1 MTVSDCYALD
11 ALSSFSGSA
20 AVLQLTHS
28 KGNPMRDQLMTLG
41 KAEIIWIFR
50 QLNGGTAGFNFDP
63 IQKPELIDRLFTTY
77 TEEQIQSVISNG
89 FPANLTPKGVAIDP
103 EGVPVPPLAK
113 PTAPAAK
120 PDASAALAA
129 LQALL
134 SPTVD
139 EATVRQIVMT
149 EVKKAMDD
157 SPIVKIEVVRPDGS
171 AHKVEGHTR
180 PEFKDVLLSASC
192 GLNILLVGP
201 AGSGKTHLAH
211 QVAEALGRPFASV
224 SCTAGMSESALQGWL
239 IPGDGGAFQYLSS
252 DFVRMYEE
260 GGVFLFDEIDAA
272 DSNTLLFV
280 NQALAN
286 GSFFLPIRKNASVV
300 KRHPDFVCIAAANTF
315 GTGSNQTYAG
325 RERLD
330 EATLD
335 RFRAGTVVLDYDQSF
350 ERKVVAP
357 DLLAWGWAVRKRI
370 TEARLNRV
378 MSTRFLLDATKLLK
392 AGKSVKAIQ
401 DTYFVGWKADERS
414 KVEV

>member
-1 MTVSDCYALD
+1 
-11 ALSSFSGSA
+11 
-20 AVLQLTHS
+20 
-28 KGNPMRDQLMTLG
+28 MRDQLTSLSKG
-41 KAEIIWIFR
+41 EILWIFR
-50 QLNGGTAGFNFDP
+50 HLNGGQVGFNFEP
-63 IQKPELIDRLFTTY
+63 VQKLDLIDRLQLAF
-77 TEEQIQSVISNG
+77 TEEQLLAVLSQGLPEVN
-89 FPANLTPKGVAIDP
+89 PKGIATSE
-103 EGVPVPPLAK
+103 EGRPVPPVTK
-113 PTAPAAK
+113 PSAPAVK
-120 PDASAALAA
+120 PDANAALAA

-139 EATVRQIVMT
+139 EATVRQIVMA

-157 SPIVKIEVVRPDGS
+157 SPIVKIEIVRPDGS

-201 AGSGKTHLAH
+201 AGCGKTHLAH

-239 IPGDGGAFQYLSS
+239 IPVEGYGYLPS
-252 DFVRMYEE
+252 DFVKMYEE
-260 GGVFLFDEIDAA
+260 GGVFLFDEIDGS
-272 DSNTLLFV
+272 DSNTLLFL

-286 GSFFLPIRKNASVV
+286 GSFFLPIRKDASIV

-330 EATLD
+330 ESTLD
-335 RFRAGTVVLDYDQSF
+335 RFRAGTIVLDYDQTF

-357 DLLAWGWAVRKRI
+357 DLLAWGWAIRKRI
-370 TEARLNRV
+370 SEARLNRV

-401 DTYFVGWKADERS
+401 DTYFIGWKADERS

>member
-1 MTVSDCYALD
+1 
-11 ALSSFSGSA
+11 
-20 AVLQLTHS
+20 
-28 KGNPMRDQLMTLG
+28 MRDSLLTRS
-41 KAEIIWIFR
+41 KPEILWIFR
-50 QLNGGTAGFNFDP
+50 HINGGTVGFNFEP
-63 IQKPELIDRLFTTY
+63 IKTPELVDRLFMTY
-77 TEEQIQSVISNG
+77 TEELIQSAISNG
-89 FPANLTPKGVAIDP
+89 IPANLTPKGVATDEENRP
-103 EGVPVPPLAK
+103 MPPATK
-113 PTAPAAK
+113 PTASKASDS
-120 PDASAALAA
+120 DALDALRK
-129 LQALL
+129 LL

-139 EATVRQIVMT
+139 EATVRQIVMA

-157 SPIVKIEVVRPDGS
+157 SPVVKIEVVRPDGS
-171 AHKVEGHTR
+171 SHKVEGHTR

-201 AGSGKTHLAH
+201 AGCGKTHLAH

-239 IPGDGGAFQYLSS
+239 IPVEGYGYLPA
-252 DFVRMYEE
+252 DFVKMYEQ
-260 GGVFLFDEIDAA
+260 GGVFLFDEIDGA
-272 DSNTLLFV
+272 DSNTLLFL

-286 GSFFLPIRKNASVV
+286 GSFFLPIRKDASLV

-315 GTGSNQTYAG
+315 GTGANQTYAG

-335 RFRAGTVVLDYDQSF
+335 RFRAGTIVLDYDQTF

-357 DLLAWGWAVRKRI
+357 DLLAWGWAIRKRI

-401 DTYFVGWKADERS
+401 DTYFIGWKSDERT

>member
-1 MTVSDCYALD
+1 
-11 ALSSFSGSA
+11 
-20 AVLQLTHS
+20 
-28 KGNPMRDQLMTLG
+28 MRDSLVSLS
-41 KAEIIWIFR
+41 KPEILWIFR
-50 QLNGGTAGFNFDP
+50 RLNGGTVGFNFETV
-63 IQKPELIDRLFTTY
+63 QKLDLVDRLLQAFPESQI
-77 TEEQIQSVISNG
+77 TEAMSNG
-89 FPANLTPKGVAIDP
+89 IPNVNPKGVEIDS
-103 EGVPVPPLAK
+103 EERPVPPIPK
-113 PTAPAAK
+113 PSAPAAK

-171 AHKVEGHTR
+171 SHKVEGHTR

-239 IPGDGGAFQYLSS
+239 IPVEGYGYLPA
-252 DFVRMYEE
+252 DFVKMYEQ
-260 GGVFLFDEIDAA
+260 GGVFLFDEIDGA
-272 DSNTLLFV
+272 DSNTLLFL

-286 GSFFLPIRKNASVV
+286 GSFFLPIRKDATLV

-315 GTGSNQTYAG
+315 GTGANQTYAG

-330 EATLD
+330 ESTLD
-335 RFRAGTVVLDYDQSF
+335 RFRAGTIVLDYDQTF

-357 DLLAWGWAVRKRI
+357 DLLAWGWAIRKRI

-401 DTYFVGWKADERS
+401 DTYFIGWKSDERT

>member
-1 MTVSDCYALD
+1 LPLLTI
-11 ALSSFSGSA
+11 
-20 AVLQLTHS
+20 LQTQT
-28 KGNPMRDQLMTLG
+28 KGNPMRDSLLSLSKG
-41 KAEIIWIFR
+41 EILFIFR
-50 QLNGGTAGFNFDP
+50 SLNGGELGFNYEIVAKGD
-63 IQKPELIDRLFTTY
+63 LIDRLLLAFT
-77 TEEQIQSVISNG
+77 EDQIK
-89 FPANLTPKGVAIDP
+89 NLIDAGLPQVTPKGKLVDG
-103 EGVPVPPLAK
+103 ESVPTPAVK
-113 PTAPAAK
+113 PSAPAVPAAVK
-120 PDASAALAA
+120 PDANAALAA

-157 SPIVKIEVVRPDGS
+157 SPIVKIEIVRPDGS

-201 AGSGKTHLAH
+201 AGCGKTHLAH

-239 IPGDGGAFQYLSS
+239 IPVEGYGYLPS
-252 DFVRMYEE
+252 DFVKMYEE
-260 GGVFLFDEIDAA
+260 GGVFLFDEIDGS
-272 DSNTLLFV
+272 DSNTLLFL

-286 GSFFLPIRKNASVV
+286 GSFFLPIRKDASIV

-330 EATLD
+330 ESTLD
-335 RFRAGTVVLDYDQSF
+335 RFRAGTIVLDYDQTF

-357 DLLAWGWAVRKRI
+357 DLLAWGWAIRKRI

>member
-1 MTVSDCYALD
+1 
-11 ALSSFSGSA
+11 
-20 AVLQLTHS
+20 
-28 KGNPMRDQLMTLG
+28 MRDHLMTLG
-41 KAEIIWIFR
+41 KAKIIWIFR
-50 QLNGGTAGFNFDP
+50 QLNGGDTAGLNFDP
-63 IQKPELIDRLFTTY
+63 IQKPELIDRLFMTY
-77 TEEQIQSVISNG
+77 TEDQIQSVISEG
-89 FPANLTPKGVAIDP
+89 FPANLTPKGVAIDD
-103 EGVPVPPLAK
+103 ERVPMPPATK
-113 PTAPAAK
+113 PAASAAK

-139 EATVRQIVMT
+139 EETVRQIVMA

-157 SPIVKIEVVRPDGS
+157 SPVVKIEVVRPDGS
-171 AHKVEGHTR
+171 SHKVEGHTR

-192 GLNILLVGP
+192 GLNILLVGA
-201 AGSGKTHLAH
+201 AGCGKTHLAH

-239 IPGDGGAFQYLSS
+239 IPVEGYGYLPA
-252 DFVRMYEE
+252 DFVKMYEQ
-260 GGVFLFDEIDAA
+260 GGVFLFDEIDGA
-272 DSNTLLFV
+272 DSNTLLFL

-286 GSFFLPIRKNASVV
+286 GSFFLPIRKDATLV

-315 GTGSNQTYAG
+315 GTGANQTYAG

-330 EATLD
+330 ESTLD
-335 RFRAGTVVLDYDQSF
+335 RFRAGTIVLDYDQTF

-370 TEARLNRV
+370 AEARLNRV

-401 DTYFVGWKADERS
+401 DTYFIGWKSDERS